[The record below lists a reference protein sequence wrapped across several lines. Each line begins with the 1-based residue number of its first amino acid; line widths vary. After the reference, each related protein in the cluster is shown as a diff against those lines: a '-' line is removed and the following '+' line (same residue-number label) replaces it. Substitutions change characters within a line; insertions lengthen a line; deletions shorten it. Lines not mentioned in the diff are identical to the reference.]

1 MVKHRP
7 NRPDSAPIDRLDIE
21 LGRLVSANAQV
32 QADVG
37 ARLASGPDWEVE
49 RFMLRAIINQ
59 LPELIYAKD
68 TTGRFLAANDAVA
81 RDIGVER
88 SEDLIGKT
96 DFDLF
101 PPDVAQG
108 FHDIEQKVIASG
120 TPMIDMEVNRTDEA
134 GALKWLRTTKLPM
147 RDDHGEI
154 IGLIGVA
161 RDITE
166 RKRAEQAW
174 EAERALFRAMIDQV
188 PDYLFVKDTASRFT
202 VVNRAVAAD
211 LGLQPED
218 LIGKTDFELHWAELA
233 QKFFA
238 DEQKVISS
246 GEPLLDIE
254 EYVVDVS
261 GNKKWLSTSKVP
273 LRNDRDEIIG
283 IVGVSRNISERR
295 RVEAALAE
303 SESRWNFALEGAGQG
318 VWDHD
323 LKHGKAFYSRMWRQ
337 MRGLSLDETVDGS
350 RDAWLARVHPDDRAR
365 IVDQADRQ
373 NSGELAQNSF
383 EYRERHRDGH
393 YIWILSRGKAV
404 EWNPDGSVARI
415 IGTDTDITSL
425 KEAEA
430 QAAEE
435 KEQTYRK
442 HVAALEKAHEAAEAA
457 QRLAQSLARHDAL
470 TGLPNRRVFAEVLE
484 AARLQAGRGGAQFAV
499 LSLDLDRFKPV
510 NDIYG
515 HQAGDDVLR
524 EVATRIGAVVRGGDT
539 VARLGGDEFA
549 LIMHCVNLDDEPVAA
564 AAFLADRIIGAVER
578 PISIG
583 DRCVDVGASIGIALC
598 PQDGTDPETLLRAAD
613 MAMYRAKEEGRG
625 THRFFQ
631 RSMEDALRA
640 RLALE
645 ADVRSA
651 VANEEIEPHY
661 QPLMLLAEKRLV
673 GFEILAR
680 WHHPTRGNV
689 EPEFFIPVVEKLGLI
704 AEMTYSLLRRACLD
718 ARSWAPEI
726 TIALNVSPKHLGD
739 PLLTA
744 KILAILSETAFP
756 PERLEIEIT
765 ESALVGDLPAARN
778 ALVGLQELGIKISLD
793 DFGTGYSN
801 LYNLRELR
809 FDKIK
814 IDRSFVMS
822 METDVES
829 AKIVHSV
836 IDLAKSLGLPT
847 IAEGIEHVQTMN
859 QIVQSGGEYGQGFYF
874 SKALPAAEAAKLAK
888 SAKPASAT
896 RKKT

>member
-1 MVKHRP
+1 MVKHRL
-7 NRPDSAPIDRLDIE
+7 NSPDSAPVDKLDIE
-21 LGRLVSANAQV
+21 LDRLVSANAQA
-32 QADVG
+32 QADV
-37 ARLASGPDWEVE
+37 AERSASASDWEVE
-49 RFMLRAIINQ
+49 RLMLRAIINQ
-59 LPELIYAKD
+59 LPEFIYAKD
-68 TTGRFLAANDAVA
+68 TKGRFLAANDAVA
-81 RDIGVER
+81 RDVGVGR

-101 PPDVAQG
+101 PPEVAQG
-108 FHDIEQKVIASG
+108 FRDVEQKIVASG
-120 TPMIDMEVNRTDEA
+120 TPTIDMEEERVDEA
-134 GALKWLRTTKLPM
+134 GTPKWLRTTKLPM
-147 RDDHGEI
+147 RDDRGEI

-166 RKRAEQAW
+166 RKRDEQAW
-174 EAERALFRAMIDQV
+174 KAERALFRAMIDQV
-188 PDYLFVKDTASRFT
+188 PDYIFAKDTGSRFI

-211 LGLQPED
+211 LGLQPDD
-218 LIGKTDFELHWAELA
+218 LIGKTDFELHWADLA
-233 QKFFA
+233 RKFFA
-238 DEQKVISS
+238 DEQKVINS

-273 LRNDRDEIIG
+273 LRNDQNEVIG

-295 RVEAALAE
+295 RAEAALAE

-337 MRGLSLDETVDGS
+337 MRGFDLDEEIDAS
-350 RDAWLARVHPDDRAR
+350 REAWLARVHPDDRAR
-365 IVDQADRQ
+365 IIDQANRQ

-383 EYRERHRDGH
+383 EYREQHRDGH
-393 YIWILSRGKAV
+393 YVWILSRGKAV

-435 KEQTYRK
+435 KEQIYRK
-442 HVAALEKAHEAAEAA
+442 HVAALEKAHETAEAA

-484 AARLQAGRGGAQFAV
+484 AARLRADRGGAQFAV

-524 EVATRIGAVVRGGDT
+524 EVATRIGAVVRAGDT

-549 LIMHCVNLDDEPVAA
+549 LIMHCVNLDEEPVAA
-564 AAFLADRIIGAVER
+564 AAFLADRIIDAVGR

-598 PQDGTDPETLLRAAD
+598 PMDGTDPETLLRAAD
-613 MAMYRAKEEGRG
+613 MAMYRAKEEGRD

-645 ADVRSA
+645 VDVRSA
-651 VANEEIEPHY
+651 VAKEEIEPHY

-680 WHHPTRGNV
+680 WHHPTRGNI
-689 EPEFFIPVVEKLGLI
+689 EPDTFIPVVEKLGLI
-704 AEMTYSLLRRACLD
+704 AELTYSLLRHACLD
-718 ARSWAPEI
+718 ARNWSPEI
-726 TIALNVSPKHLGD
+726 TIALNVSPRHLSD

-756 PERLEIEIT
+756 PTRLEIEIT
-765 ESALVGDLPAARN
+765 ESALVGDLPAART
-778 ALVGLQELGIKISLD
+778 ALVALRELGIKISLD

-814 IDRSFVMS
+814 IDRSFVLS
-822 METDVES
+822 METNIES

-847 IAEGIEHVQTMN
+847 IAEGIEHVQTLN

-888 SAKPASAT
+888 GAKSAPKPPKQT
-896 RKKT
+896 

>member
-7 NRPDSAPIDRLDIE
+7 SRPDSAPVDKLGIE

-32 QADVG
+32 QADTQERVAAG
-37 ARLASGPDWEVE
+37 LSWQVE
-49 RFMLRAIINQ
+49 RFALRAIISQ
-59 LPELIYAKD
+59 LPELVYAKD

-81 RDIGVER
+81 RDVGVER

-101 PPDVAQG
+101 PADVAQG
-108 FHDIEQKVIASG
+108 FRDIEQKVIASG
-120 TPMIDMEVNRTDEA
+120 TPMIDMEVNRIDEA
-134 GALKWLRTTKLPM
+134 GAPKWLRTTKLPM

-166 RKRAEQAW
+166 RKRAELAW
-174 EAERALFRAMIDQV
+174 KAERALFRAMIDQV
-188 PDYLFVKDTASRFT
+188 PDYLFVKDTASRFI

-211 LGLQPED
+211 LGLQPDD

-233 QKFFA
+233 RKFFA

-273 LRNDRDEIIG
+273 LRNDQDEVIG
-283 IVGVSRNISERR
+283 IVGVARNISERR
-295 RVEAALAE
+295 RVEVALAE

-337 MRGLSLDETVDGS
+337 MRGFGLDETIDGS
-350 RDAWLARVHPDDRAR
+350 RDAWLARVHPDDRPR
-365 IVDQADRQ
+365 IINQADRQ

-430 QAAEE
+430 RAAEE

-442 HVAALEKAHEAAEAA
+442 HLAALENAHEAAEAA
-457 QRLAQSLARHDAL
+457 QKLAQSLARHDAL
-470 TGLPNRRVFAEVLE
+470 TGLPNRRVFAEVIE
-484 AARLQAGRGGAQFAV
+484 AARLHAGRGGAQFAV
-499 LSLDLDRFKPV
+499 LSLDLDRFKPI
-510 NDIYG
+510 NDIHG

-524 EVATRIGAVVRGGDT
+524 EVAARIGGVARAGDT
-539 VARLGGDEFA
+539 VARLGGDEFT
-549 LIMHCVNLDDEPVAA
+549 LIMHCTDLDEEPAA
-564 AAFLADRIIGAVER
+564 AAALLADRIIDAVGR

-583 DRCVDVGASIGIALC
+583 DRCVDVGASIGIAIC
-598 PQDGTDPETLLRAAD
+598 PTDGTDPETLLRAAD
-613 MAMYRAKEEGRG
+613 MAMYRAKEEGRD

-631 RSMEDALRA
+631 RSMEDALKA

-651 VANEEIEPHY
+651 VAKEEIEPHY

-680 WHHPTRGNV
+680 WHHPTRGDV
-689 EPEFFIPVVEKLGLI
+689 EPELFIPVVEKLGLI
-704 AEMTYSLLRRACLD
+704 AELTYSLLRRACLD
-718 ARSWAPEI
+718 ARNWSPEI
-726 TIALNVSPKHLGD
+726 TIALNVSPRHLGD

-744 KILAILSETAFP
+744 KILSILSESAFP
-756 PERLEIEIT
+756 PTRLEIEIT
-765 ESALVGDLPAARN
+765 ESALVNDLPAART
-778 ALVGLQELGIKISLD
+778 ALVALQDLGIKISLD

-801 LYNLRELR
+801 LYNLREIR

-814 IDRSFVMS
+814 IDRSFVLS
-822 METDVES
+822 METNVES

-836 IDLAKSLGLPT
+836 INLAKSLGLPT
-847 IAEGIEHVQTMN
+847 IAEGIEHAQTMD
-859 QIVQSGGEYGQGFYF
+859 QIVQSGGEYGQGYYF
-874 SKALPAAEAAKLAK
+874 AKAMPAAEAAKLAGPK
-888 SAKPASAT
+888 T
-896 RKKT
+896 RRQT

>member
-1 MVKHRP
+1 MVKRRLNKPHR
-7 NRPDSAPIDRLDIE
+7 DPIDTVDSRLE
-21 LGRLVSANAQV
+21 RLVSANAQV
-32 QADVG
+32 QADAK

-59 LPELIYAKD
+59 LPELVYAKD
-68 TTGRFLAANDAVA
+68 TTGRFLVANDMVA
-81 RDIGVER
+81 RDVGLER

-101 PPDVAQG
+101 PPEVAQG
-108 FHDIEQKVIASG
+108 FHDIEQEIIASG
-120 TPMIDMEVNRTDEA
+120 TPMIDMEEA
-134 GALKWLRTTKLPM
+134 GVDETGARKWLRTTKLPM
-147 RDDHGEI
+147 KDDRSEI

-166 RKRAEQAW
+166 RKRAEEAW
-174 EAERALFRAMIDQV
+174 KAERALYRAMIDQV
-188 PDYLFVKDTASRFT
+188 PDYLFVKDTDSRFI

-211 LGLQPED
+211 LGRQPDD
-218 LIGKTDFELHWAELA
+218 LLGKTDFELHPADLA
-233 QKFFA
+233 RKFFA
-238 DEQKVISS
+238 AEQTVISS

-254 EYVVDVS
+254 EYVIGPS

-273 LRNDRDEIIG
+273 LRDDHGRVIG
-283 IVGVSRNISERR
+283 VVGVARNINERKR
-295 RVEAALAE
+295 IEAALAE

-323 LKHGKAFYSRMWRQ
+323 LKRHKAFYSRMWRQ
-337 MRGLSLDETVDGS
+337 MRGLSLDETIDGS

-365 IVDQADRQ
+365 IIDQADRQ

-383 EYRERHRDGH
+383 EYREQHRDGH

-442 HVAALEKAHEAAEAA
+442 HVAALEKAHEVAEAA

-524 EVATRIGAVVRGGDT
+524 EVAIRIGEVVRSGDT

-549 LIMHCVNLDDEPVAA
+549 LIMHCVNLDEEPVAA
-564 AAFLADRIIGAVER
+564 AALLADRIIDAVGR

-583 DRCVDVGASIGIALC
+583 DRCVDVGASIGIAIC
-598 PQDGTDPETLLRAAD
+598 PTDGTDPETLLRAAD
-613 MAMYRAKEEGRG
+613 MAMYRAKEGGRG
-625 THRFFQ
+625 THCFFQ
-631 RSMEDALRA
+631 KSMEDALKA

-645 ADVRSA
+645 KDVRSA

-661 QPLMLLAEKRLV
+661 QPLMQLAEKRLV

-680 WHHPTRGNV
+680 WHHPTRGDV
-689 EPEFFIPVVEKLGLI
+689 GPELFIPVVEKLGLI
-704 AEMTYSLLRRACLD
+704 ADLTYSLLRRACLD
-718 ARSWAPEI
+718 ARSWSPEI

-744 KILAILSETAFP
+744 KILSILSETAFP

-765 ESALVGDLPAARN
+765 ESALVSDLPAAR
-778 ALVGLQELGIKISLD
+778 AVLVALQELGIKISLD

-801 LYNLRELR
+801 LYNLREIR

-814 IDRSFVMS
+814 IDRSFVLS
-822 METDVES
+822 MESNVES
-829 AKIVHSV
+829 AKIVRSV
-836 IDLAKSLGLPT
+836 IELARSLGLPT
-847 IAEGIEHVQTMN
+847 IAEGIEHVQTLN
-859 QIVQSGGEYGQGFYF
+859 QIVQSGGEYGQGYYF
-874 SKALPAAEAAKLAK
+874 SKALPVAEATKLAEGAK
-888 SAKPASAT
+888 SP
-896 RKKT
+896 RKARKQT

>member
-1 MVKHRP
+1 M
-7 NRPDSAPIDRLDIE
+7 
-21 LGRLVSANAQV
+21 
-32 QADVG
+32 
-37 ARLASGPDWEVE
+37 
-49 RFMLRAIINQ
+49 
-59 LPELIYAKD
+59 
-68 TTGRFLAANDAVA
+68 
-81 RDIGVER
+81 
-88 SEDLIGKT
+88 
-96 DFDLF
+96 
-101 PPDVAQG
+101 
-108 FHDIEQKVIASG
+108 
-120 TPMIDMEVNRTDEA
+120 
-134 GALKWLRTTKLPM
+134 
-147 RDDHGEI
+147 
-154 IGLIGVA
+154 
-161 RDITE
+161 
-166 RKRAEQAW
+166 
-174 EAERALFRAMIDQV
+174 
-188 PDYLFVKDTASRFT
+188 
-202 VVNRAVAAD
+202 
-211 LGLQPED
+211 
-218 LIGKTDFELHWAELA
+218 
-233 QKFFA
+233 
-238 DEQKVISS
+238 
-246 GEPLLDIE
+246 
-254 EYVVDVS
+254 
-261 GNKKWLSTSKVP
+261 
-273 LRNDRDEIIG
+273 RNDQNEVIG

-337 MRGLSLDETVDGS
+337 MRGFGLDETIDGS
-350 RDAWLARVHPDDRAR
+350 REAWLARVHPDDRAR
-365 IVDQADRQ
+365 IIDQANRQ

-457 QRLAQSLARHDAL
+457 QNLALSLARHDAL

-484 AARLQAGRGGAQFAV
+484 AARQQAGRGGAQFAV

-510 NDIYG
+510 NDVYG
-515 HQAGDDVLR
+515 HQAGDDVLS
-524 EVATRIGAVVRGGDT
+524 EVATRIGAVVRAGDM

-549 LIMHCVNLDDEPVAA
+549 LIMHCNEGEEPTAA
-564 AAFLADRIIGAVER
+564 AALLADRIIAGVGR

-583 DRCVDVGASIGIALC
+583 PQVVDVGTSIGIAIC
-598 PQDGTDPETLLRAAD
+598 PIDGTDPETLLRAAD
-613 MAMYRAKEEGRG
+613 MAMYRAKERGRG
-625 THRFFQ
+625 TYSFFQ
-631 RSMEDALRA
+631 RSMEDTLRA

-645 ADVRSA
+645 EDVRSA
-651 VANEEIEPHY
+651 VAKEEIEPHY

-680 WHHPTRGNV
+680 WHHPTRGGIQ
-689 EPEFFIPVVEKLGLI
+689 PELFIPVVEKLGLI

-718 ARSWAPEI
+718 ARTWSPEI

-765 ESALVGDLPAARN
+765 ELALVGDLPSARA

-829 AKIVHSV
+829 AKIVRSV

-859 QIVQSGGEYGQGFYF
+859 QIVQSGGEYGQGYYF
-874 SKALPAAEAAKLAK
+874 SKALPAAEAAKLAGLK
-888 SAKPASAT
+888 T
-896 RKKT
+896 RRQT